1 MSNKLLFFGSLA
13 LISAVFS
20 ACSDTGTGVGAGSN
34 TSGGSAA
41 NKAGNAGSSSELAGS
56 SSVSGNANTAGTS
69 TGGNGGA
76 SSNTSAGSAGT
87 GTLGGSAGTSGGG
100 IDNGGNA
107 GSAGSNNGGSAGQ
120 AGASGSAGSAG
131 NGSSACTPLEGTAR
145 PAFTSPVSGCGA
157 EQPGIRASLAD
168 RVAMRSVCPSV
179 PVVETAMA
187 PNCPDANPN
196 DNLPD
201 DDALQACLN
210 RGGLTALPAG
220 SPGFIL
226 AKGIKI
232 FNNGQTLRG
241 ADPAHPARLV
251 AAATLQDT
259 MLRGDTIS
267 DTVVRFL
274 ELDGNRDARTALL
287 GQCGGYR
294 IWATGLAIRYSRNF
308 VVADNHITN
317 TLCGSAL
324 EVDGSDFEV
333 ARNVIEGSGH
343 GLEAKDASEPW
354 ADGITLHNCF
364 GGEVH
369 DNKVVDATDVG
380 IVSGG
385 GACSIVH
392 NDVSNVSRHVFGGI
406 TLHDFTLKGVDHTG
420 TVVAHNIVTG
430 KNGMTSFGFSLG
442 IHPWHNWPLNGMP
455 APYNTGGTVACN
467 QVSGGNFNLEVDG
480 VKGLTVVDNT
490 IGDVGGSPRCKGP
503 AVPYTAYGA
512 HVIDSTLQ
520 AGATEREFDGCIP

>member
-1 MSNKLLFFGSLA
+1 MSNTLLTVAALTFF
-13 LISAVFS
+13 SAFFS
-20 ACSDTGTGVGAGSN
+20 ACSDTGTGGTGNANGSAGGAMGGANGAG
-34 TSGGSAA
+34 TG
-41 NKAGNAGSSSELAGS
+41 SELAGS
-56 SSVSGNANTAGTS
+56 SSVSGNANSAGSSHAGSGGTIG
-69 TGGNGGA
+69 TVAGNGGDA
-76 SSNTSAGSAGT
+76 ALGGNAGGSNAGSAGT
-87 GTLGGSAGTSGGG
+87 AGSVAGGSGGDAGQAGTSG
-100 IDNGGNA
+100 NA
-107 GSAGSNNGGSAGQ
+107 GSGGS
-120 AGASGSAGSAG
+120 
-131 NGSSACTPLEGTAR
+131 SSTVCTQIEGTAR
-145 PAFTSPVSGCGA
+145 PAFTAPVSGCGA

-168 RVAMRSVCPSV
+168 RVAARSVCPAA
-179 PVVETAMA
+179 PVIEAA
-187 PNCPDANPN
+187 IPANCPDANPN
-196 DNLPD
+196 DNVPD

-210 RGGLTALPAG
+210 RGGLTALAAG

-226 AKGIKI
+226 AKGLKI

-259 MLRGDTIS
+259 MVRGDTIS

-369 DNKVVDATDVG
+369 DNKVIDATDVG

-385 GACSIVH
+385 GACNIVH

-406 TLHDFTLKGVDHTG
+406 TLHDFTLKGVDHSG

-430 KNGMTSFGFSLG
+430 KNGMISFGFSLG
-442 IHPWHNWPLNGMP
+442 IHPWHNWPLDGMP

-467 QVSGGNFNLEVDG
+467 QVAGSNFNLEVDG
-480 VKGLTVVDNT
+480 VKGLTVVDNV
-490 IGDVGGSPRCKGP
+490 IGEVGGSPRCKGP
-503 AVPYTAYGA
+503 SVGYTTYGP
-512 HVIDSTLQ
+512 HVIDSQLQ

>member
-1 MSNKLLFFGSLA
+1 MSNKLLIFAPLA
-13 LISAVFS
+13 LLSALFS
-20 ACSDTGTGVGAGSN
+20 ACSDTGSNTGAGTNSQA
-34 TSGGSAA
+34 GSAA
-41 NKAGNAGSSSELAGS
+41 GGAGNAGTGSELAGS
-56 SSVSGNANTAGTS
+56 SSVSGNANSAGTS
-69 TGGNGGA
+69 NAGGGGA
-76 SSNTSAGSAGT
+76 SSATAGSGGVA
-87 GTLGGSAGTSGGG
+87 TLGGSAGSDGGNNVGGATSGSAGNAG
-100 IDNGGNA
+100 QANVAGNAGNA
-107 GSAGSNNGGSAGQ
+107 GSGGS
-120 AGASGSAGSAG
+120 GSTV
-131 NGSSACTPLEGTAR
+131 CTQVEGTAR
-145 PAFTSPVSGCGA
+145 PAFTAPVSGCGA
-157 EQPGIRASLAD
+157 EQPGIRANLAE
-168 RVAMRSVCPSV
+168 RIAVRSVCPAV
-179 PVVETAMA
+179 PVVEAAMA
-187 PNCPDANPN
+187 PNCPEANPN

-226 AKGIKI
+226 AKGLKI

-241 ADPAHPARLV
+241 ADPAHPARFV

-274 ELDGNRDARTALL
+274 ELDGNREARTALL

-385 GACSIVH
+385 GACNIVH

-442 IHPWHNWPLNGMP
+442 IHPWHNWPLDGMP

-467 QVSGGNFNLEVDG
+467 QVSGSNFNLEVDG
-480 VKGLTVVDNT
+480 VKGLTVVDNK
-490 IGDVGGSPRCKGP
+490 IGEVGGSPRCKGP
-503 AVPYTAYGA
+503 SVPYTFYGA
-512 HVIDSTLQ
+512 HVIGSQLQ
-520 AGATEREFDGCIP
+520 PGATEREFDGCIP